1 MSIAQFFGDGMPPDR
16 SAAFDSRDGTIN
28 GWTKADFTYAVN
40 THQRAFGA
48 GYTADALLGMFKI
61 RDVTQVP
68 SYAYGQV
75 IAALAAEMAA
85 GLPHAIARGP
95 QYKGREHE

>member
-1 MSIAQFFGDGMPPDR
+1 MSIAQFFGDGMPHDR
-16 SAAFDSRDGTIN
+16 SAAWDTKTGSIN
-28 GWTKADFTYAVN
+28 GWTKADFTYAVSV
-40 THQRAFGA
+40 HSRAFGA
-48 GYTADALLGMFKI
+48 AYTADALLGMFRI

-75 IAALAAEMAA
+75 IAALSAEMAA

-95 QYKGREHE
+95 QYKVKES